1 MNVANIVNHSIIR
14 MRRFIH
20 RPVEC
25 GDHTERGNRAELY
38 SGQQIQATLCG
49 QLVNI
54 SQITSLV
61 AYKYSE

>member
-1 MNVANIVNHSIIR
+1 MNGANVVNHSIIR
-14 MRRFIH
+14 IRRFIY

-25 GDHTERGNRAELY
+25 GDYIERGNRAEMY

-54 SQITSLV
+54 SQITTLV